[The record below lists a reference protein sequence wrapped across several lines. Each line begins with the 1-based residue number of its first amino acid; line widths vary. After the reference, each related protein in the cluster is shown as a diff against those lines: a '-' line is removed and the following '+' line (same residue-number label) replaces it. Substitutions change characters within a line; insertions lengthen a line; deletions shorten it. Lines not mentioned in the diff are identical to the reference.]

1 MIKTA
6 TKLLIVCLTVSTLYA
21 WDISGLGNVLDGVTS
36 ALKVADAAVKAA
48 EDITPEQE
56 YYIGRA
62 VSATIL
68 KKYKLYKNDSL
79 NDYISKVGLLL
90 SLNSKLPYTYGGY
103 SFAVLDSDEINAFAA
118 PSGMI
123 FITKGM
129 LRICDSED
137 ALAAVLAHEIA
148 HVQNRHGIRSIEKGR
163 ITSFLTIAAGEGAKQ
178 FGGKDVAQITKI
190 FEDSI
195 NDIVNT
201 MVTNGYSRAYEYE
214 ADKDAIDILKK
225 TGYENYKMLAM
236 LENMKQGLAEH
247 SGGFNDTHPAP
258 QDRIDELKLIV
269 SDDEQNIPTVRTA
282 RFAEATKK
290 L

>member
-6 TKLLIVCLTVSTLYA
+6 TKLLIVSLTVSTLYA

-258 QDRIDELKLIV
+258 QDRIDELVLII